1 MQVFSQILYCVK
13 SAHKKVEKYIVS
25 IPAKIAE
32 NDIVSP
38 AAAIRVGR
46 SGEDGLYGRTGGGGV
61 LNGTTSLGGS
71 KPPQGQ
77 LTVSASRI
85 EENLERMIG
94 EALEMDEQQQVEANS
109 RNILSSDPAD
119 VSILSNASSNI
130 VAKNTTNAP
139 LASGTQIFCIY
150 LCSSNF
156 GTSKTRCYN

>member
-1 MQVFSQILYCVK
+1 M
-13 SAHKKVEKYIVS
+13 
-25 IPAKIAE
+25 
-32 NDIVSP
+32 
-38 AAAIRVGR
+38 RVGCSV
-46 SGEDGLYGRTGGGGV
+46 SGGDGLYGRTGGV
-61 LNGTTSLGGS
+61 LNGTTIFGGS

-156 GTSKTRCYN
+156 GTKTPPYH

>member
-1 MQVFSQILYCVK
+1 MLSNLSEYTWPK
-13 SAHKKVEKYIVS
+13 T
-25 IPAKIAE
+25 E

-38 AAAIRVGR
+38 AAAMRVGCSV
-46 SGEDGLYGRTGGGGV
+46 SGGDGLYGRTGGGGV
-61 LNGTTSLGGS
+61 LNGTTIFGGS

-156 GTSKTRCYN
+156 EG